1 MDSVKNNS
9 DRIILLLKTQGAM
22 DVAAI
27 ADRLEISK
35 EGTRQHLVRL
45 LGSGLVEKSTF
56 GCGVGRPCLHYTL
69 SDTGQARFPDTH
81 AEVTVQLLQSIK
93 HLLGDNALG
102 LLIGDREKQS
112 YARYQKKLES
122 ATKLEEKLDR
132 LTEVRC
138 EEGYMA
144 EWKKEGANY
153 YFIENHCP
161 ICAAASV
168 CQQFC
173 RAELK
178 NFKRLL
184 GTEVY
189 IERTQHIL
197 AGEQRCVYLIQEKAA
212 HDPLS

>member
-1 MDSVKNNS
+1 
-9 DRIILLLKTQGAM
+9 M

-112 YARYQKKLES
+112 YARYQK
-122 ATKLEEKLDR
+122 
-132 LTEVRC
+132 
-138 EEGYMA
+138 
-144 EWKKEGANY
+144 N
-153 YFIENHCP
+153 
-161 ICAAASV
+161 
-168 CQQFC
+168 
-173 RAELK
+173 
-178 NFKRLL
+178 
-184 GTEVY
+184 
-189 IERTQHIL
+189 
-197 AGEQRCVYLIQEKAA
+197 
-212 HDPLS
+212 